1 MFFKGQA
8 SGYATGREARGGKKE
23 RALEGGSGGGEERHE
38 E

>member
-8 SGYATGREARGGKKE
+8 SGYATGREAQGARR
-23 RALEGGSGGGEERHE
+23 RALEGGSGRGEERHE